1 MTINLFDDKSELDPN
16 KWIRTLPGNGS
27 ASSNSNSN
35 LNTDKWIKTIP
46 KKEEENLHSD
56 LNPSLEIKSTPDS
69 ITNQYSKLISYP
81 RINLSKKYSLTA
93 IVFVIGIVLI
103 TVTKNETR
111 NLQKEIG
118 NLQASI
124 STLKTE
130 LHKANLEHEVI
141 TSPENISKLAEKHL
155 DLELSSYKKNQI
167 RNLGEKY
174 QELSQTNENKKI
186 KISKK
191 MKTEIVNKIAEKRV
205 ELAKLQEIYS
215 QPEKLPEHLKTK
227 VAKQI
232 TKTKEEIKYL
242 YSNPKEAI
250 TLERVQR
257 WGAVQ
262 VVKVFLGMPIIPGK

>member
-16 KWIRTLPGNGS
+16 KWIRTLPGNS
-27 ASSNSNSN
+27 STNSNSNSN
-35 LNTDKWIKTIP
+35 LNTDKWVKTIP
-46 KKEEENLHSD
+46 KKEGENLHSD
-56 LNPSLEIKSTPDS
+56 LNPNSEIKSTADS

-141 TSPENISKLAEKHL
+141 TSPENISRLAEEY
-155 DLELSSYKKNQI
+155 LESDFTFYKKSQI
-167 RNLGEKY
+167 RNLNEDEKFF
-174 QELSQTNENKKI
+174 SKMKKKKNGINKKTIEI
-186 KISKK
+186 KIAKKIEMTKTELRKLQDIYESPKDLPREIRYHVSKK
-191 MKTEIVNKIAEKRV
+191 IQTKKD
-205 ELAKLQEIYS
+205 ELQK
-215 QPEKLPEHLKTK
+215 
-227 VAKQI
+227 
-232 TKTKEEIKYL
+232 L
-242 YSNPKEAI
+242 YSNPT
-250 TLERVQR
+250 TLFTPRMQR
-257 WGAVQ
+257 WAGIQ
-262 VVKVFLGMPIIPGK
+262 IVKVFLGIPIVPGK